1 MKHRFH
7 PLSMCK
13 ARKIGRFFDILIT
26 LSYIVCVS
34 RIQQEVRTTNRVEGE
49 TKMGETYR
57 TWMDFEQIE
66 RRKVGTFQLCID
78 DLAKDLYIDYPAEK
92 EDEEEQELN
101 FDFF

>member
-1 MKHRFH
+1 M
-7 PLSMCK
+7 
-13 ARKIGRFFDILIT
+13 A
-26 LSYIVCVS
+26 
-34 RIQQEVRTTNRVEGE
+34 
-49 TKMGETYR
+49 ETYR

-92 EDEEEQELN
+92 EDEEERELN